1 MKKEFSLEH
10 GGPKRIR
17 VTWAGQLKNA
27 EVFFDSAKIAS
38 FATAN
43 DFSRGTTVKLPDGS
57 LLSVRWGPVPGIP
70 ILKGVHIV
78 RNGLPIPGTAADP
91 LPTWAWPFMIACALI
106 PVVTLGGALPAL
118 IGFAGASGTMTISRL
133 NKRSRAVRVVACAAV
148 TVVCWTALALLIYGV
163 QKTSASVRQTPAP
176 AVAPRDSEP
185 SLRGGPRN
193 PLLSDIEQTYR
204 DKGFQEDYIKESV
217 DQFDERCRRMDEE
230 KCDLWLR
237 ATLQNIREHAISI
250 HSPK

>member
-1 MKKEFSLEH
+1 
-10 GGPKRIR
+10 
-17 VTWAGQLKNA
+17 
-27 EVFFDSAKIAS
+27 
-38 FATAN
+38 
-43 DFSRGTTVKLPDGS
+43 
-57 LLSVRWGPVPGIP
+57 
-70 ILKGVHIV
+70 
-78 RNGLPIPGTAADP
+78 
-91 LPTWAWPFMIACALI
+91 MIACALI